1 MSNGVYVARRVKS
14 VKSDKSGFLKHG
26 PLGTKMNPDYTDLN

>member
-1 MSNGVYVARRVKS
+1 MSNGVHYVRRVKS

-26 PLGTKMNPDYTDLN
+26 LGDKNEFGLY